1 MGLPLFYRAVQGG
14 GNHLVDVPYCFDAK
28 APGLVPGFRT
38 LHPAV
43 LQQMLVQPL
52 EVHRCQLFHRH
63 ITKSGSDVVVDES
76 LVSLVGR
83 GPDLE
88 PGVVLHPGVQPLAYC
103 VVLCLQGQDAGF
115 LNR

>member
-52 EVHRCQLFHRH
+52 EVHRRQLFQWDVPE
-63 ITKSGSDVVVDES
+63 GGPDVVLNEA
-76 LVSLVGR
+76 LVGFM
-83 GPDLE
+83 G
-88 PGVVLHPGVQPLAYC
+88 
-103 VVLCLQGQDAGF
+103 
-115 LNR
+115 